1 MWAGEGEILKTLRF
15 PEEVGKCHGTPLIFF
30 DTNAIIDNE
39 GLVRYVF
46 DARISARSDILG
58 VICDFIEGEARN
70 LNKGIDILEEIKN
83 PTATEFAGIYFKTK
97 YNTYEESR
105 RSLEDMPTPEIAEAV
120 RVEYD
125 KVLGPASSPN
135 AKETTKHARS
145 NFGDYSLLTVAA
157 ISAYRRK
164 RKSIIVTRD
173 RWIKSACSSLQS
185 QFHLTISSQDQFDF
199 SMKSI
204 TDRVDV
210 S

>member
-1 MWAGEGEILKTLRF
+1 MGCDGRILKTLLF
-15 PEEVGKCHGTPLIFF
+15 PEDLGHCHGTPLVFF

-46 DARISARSDILG
+46 NARISTRSDILG

-70 LNKGIDILEEIKN
+70 LNRSLAVLEEIKN
-83 PTATEFAGIYFKTK
+83 PHSAEFDGIYFKTK
-97 YNTYEESR
+97 YNTYGESR
-105 RSLEDMPTPEIAEAV
+105 HSLEDMPTPEMAEAV

-125 KVLGPASSPN
+125 RILGPASSPA
-135 AKETTKHARS
+135 AKETTRNARS
-145 NFGDYSLLTVAA
+145 NLGDYSLLTVAA
-157 ISAYRRK
+157 ISSYRRK
-164 RKSIIVTRD
+164 RQSIIVTRD
-173 RWIKSACSSLQS
+173 RWIKSACNSLQLR
-185 QFHLTISSQDQFDF
+185 FRLMISSQDQFDF